1 MVWFVV
7 DMIRCSCSEPLAEE
21 AVWALQDDV
30 AMEEVVGLYS
40 EVCRLDLQAQA
51 VGASTDGSHYFP
63 AVNRAEPA
71 CTGEHEGTG
80 ILKRMAEIKAQ
91 LEATHGTNSPSLEKA
106 GALTPRSRLRSG
118 SRGGPKVRHAHPC
131 RCLFLPMTL
140 VAAAP
145 RLGQFGLGLR
155 RRGRAR
161 AAAVAAPARR
171 CRAALPAAR
180 AGGRLAGRR
189 HAPASRPSP
198 FPREAAPRSL

>member
-40 EVCRLDLQAQA
+40 EACRLDLQAQA
-51 VGASTDGSHYFP
+51 VGASTESSHSFP

-80 ILKRMAEIKAQ
+80 ILKRMAEIKVQ

-145 RLGQFGLGLR
+145 RLRACIQNSSGFVV
-155 RRGRAR
+155 GRYGIASSLVFCIVLVR
-161 AAAVAAPARR
+161 SHRFVRPV
-171 CRAALPAAR
+171 
-180 AGGRLAGRR
+180 GG
-189 HAPASRPSP
+189 SS
-198 FPREAAPRSL
+198 

>member
-7 DMIRCSCSEPLAEE
+7 DMIRCSCSDPLAEE

-40 EVCRLDLQAQA
+40 EACRLDLQAQA
-51 VGASTDGSHYFP
+51 VGASTESSHSFP

-71 CTGEHEGTG
+71 YTGEHEGTG
-80 ILKRMAEIKAQ
+80 ILKRMAEIKVQ

-131 RCLFLPMTL
+131 RACSYP
-140 VAAAP
+140 
-145 RLGQFGLGLR
+145 
-155 RRGRAR
+155 
-161 AAAVAAPARR
+161 
-171 CRAALPAAR
+171 
-180 AGGRLAGRR
+180 
-189 HAPASRPSP
+189 
-198 FPREAAPRSL
+198 